1 MCPKRRA
8 AGQSTKQ
15 TGEGAKKQAEDRTA
29 FEIEEVLGAPLAIE
43 LALAAQAM
51 ADVIKKLPP
60 EAQPAALVLALE
72 VISGVQ
78 QALIEF
84 VEALPGLPAAMRAK
98 AVRETVKRLKRL
110 VKRLPTHAPLSDLAP
125 AFDFISEVEKTV
137 TTLGGLPPIF
147 PHYITP
153 QFINGQ
159 AKMMKKYLIERVSQ

>member
-8 AGQSTKQ
+8 AGPSPNE
-15 TGEGAKKQAEDRTA
+15 TGEGAKKQAEDRTT

-51 ADVIKKLPP
+51 ADIIKKLPP
-60 EAQPAALVLALE
+60 EAQLPALMLALD

-78 QALIEF
+78 NALVEF
-84 VEALPGLPAAMRAK
+84 VEALPGLPAGMRAK

-110 VKRLPTHAPLSDLAP
+110 VKNLPPDAPLSDLAP
-125 AFDFISEVEKTV
+125 AFDFIAEVEKTV
-137 TTLGGLPPIF
+137 NTLGGLPPTF

-153 QFINGQ
+153 QLINGQ
-159 AKMMKKYLIERVSQ
+159 ANMMKKYLIERVSQ